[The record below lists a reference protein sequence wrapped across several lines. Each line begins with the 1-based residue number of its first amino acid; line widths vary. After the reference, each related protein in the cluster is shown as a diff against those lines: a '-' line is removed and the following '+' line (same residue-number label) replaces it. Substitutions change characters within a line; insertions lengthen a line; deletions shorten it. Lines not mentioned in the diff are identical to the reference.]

1 MLYLWGVL
9 FIKRSRKIS
18 IQGDYLK
25 KYFFSKEYLFSTA
38 EYIRRIQRM
47 RLEKI
52 VQHAMTHSEFYRE
65 LYSNSGISINNIS
78 EIQVT
83 DLPIVDKQLVMD
95 NFDSVVCDKLIKK
108 EELLSFISNP
118 ENANSRFMGKYTV
131 IHTSG
136 SSGKLGLFVYD
147 DKDINTI
154 NVLFSKYTF
163 HLKPLFRMLMQRV
176 VFLGAVNGHYAA
188 YTSFSRFS
196 DYRIPFLPI
205 SVETPIEHIIQQ
217 LNAFQPTIIIVYSSM
232 LPKLAAAQIEGQLN
246 ISPKT
251 ITTAGEILTS
261 NQIDI
266 SKKAFGITPRSIY
279 GASESIIIGA
289 DTFSNGGMCL
299 FNNWNL
305 METVG
310 ENDEPVIGDYGLG
323 VLTNLYN
330 YIVPLIRYRMDDILL
345 INRNPV
351 NRTLPFEV
359 IEGIKGRTEDFL
371 EFNVKGKKA
380 AIHPIVFVEFYVK
393 GLKQIQVIKKN
404 VAHFK
409 AVVSLTEHTEEVIH
423 EIRKRLQDILDNQ
436 QVGHLVHFDIEV
448 VDEIPNDPRTGKFK
462 LVVNQS

>member
-1 MLYLWGVL
+1 
-9 FIKRSRKIS
+9 
-18 IQGDYLK
+18 
-25 KYFFSKEYLFSTA
+25 
-38 EYIRRIQRM
+38 
-47 RLEKI
+47 
-52 VQHAMTHSEFYRE
+52 
-65 LYSNSGISINNIS
+65 
-78 EIQVT
+78 
-83 DLPIVDKQLVMD
+83 
-95 NFDSVVCDKLIKK
+95 
-108 EELLSFISNP
+108 
-118 ENANSRFMGKYTV
+118 
-131 IHTSG
+131 
-136 SSGKLGLFVYD
+136 
-147 DKDINTI
+147 
-154 NVLFSKYTF
+154 
-163 HLKPLFRMLMQRV
+163 MLMQRV